1 MFTQQNLSQ
10 QSKTGQQ
17 TPTQQNQQSLFTA
30 RGMNGQFSVAKPEP
44 EQIQPKFNSF
54 QNLRNKN
61 QLKSEDTTT
70 ENATS
75 LFSTP
80 TAYNS
85 SASPPSIFS
94 FGAHNNNVPFPSS
107 AISISNNT
115 FNGKPTTFSFG
126 GGVQSPTKS
135 TAFLSPPTVLKNPIQ
150 ASGGNGGGYGSMSY
164 AEQLQMLNERRT
176 LINLKKK
183 ASRKVSA
190 KQRDQCKTH
199 LPQVA
204 EHFRPE
210 LSKLCNDLDLVDEKS
225 GNAEFDINALE
236 DDKAGRLVEFV
247 TSKMKTIIAHQEI
260 QKKKLEEQCKQAK
273 SHNDDKKDDTSNT
286 WMALPVSSPST
297 NNSLLNTP
305 VSTKPDDT
313 FFDTEP
319 TKQNLESINKFLE
332 RRKKAVI
339 LIKRTYKLY
348 KKKSRHQQMVKE
360 QIRQKALAVITSLT
374 TGPWL
379 ISFRLRQLIHVKLD
393 EQRTTLDKQR
403 GRQGSK
409 TFSIG
414 DRVVS
419 RQRNKHGTIVLY
431 EESSDINVELIHTY
445 HILFDGE
452 TRPSSM
458 FDFQLKLERTQLQKE
473 VFQSW
478 NPINTDTTI
487 NPFLNPVTW
496 KEKVAGSIFALKEPS
511 GSTLESIKSFIKS
524 TTYIWP
530 GK

>member
-1 MFTQQNLSQ
+1 
-10 QSKTGQQ
+10 
-17 TPTQQNQQSLFTA
+17 
-30 RGMNGQFSVAKPEP
+30 
-44 EQIQPKFNSF
+44 
-54 QNLRNKN
+54 
-61 QLKSEDTTT
+61 
-70 ENATS
+70 
-75 LFSTP
+75 
-80 TAYNS
+80 
-85 SASPPSIFS
+85 
-94 FGAHNNNVPFPSS
+94 
-107 AISISNNT
+107 
-115 FNGKPTTFSFG
+115 
-126 GGVQSPTKS
+126 
-135 TAFLSPPTVLKNPIQ
+135 
-150 ASGGNGGGYGSMSY
+150 
-164 AEQLQMLNERRT
+164 
-176 LINLKKK
+176 
-183 ASRKVSA
+183 
-190 KQRDQCKTH
+190 
-199 LPQVA
+199 
-204 EHFRPE
+204 
-210 LSKLCNDLDLVDEKS
+210 
-225 GNAEFDINALE
+225 
-236 DDKAGRLVEFV
+236 
-247 TSKMKTIIAHQEI
+247 
-260 QKKKLEEQCKQAK
+260 
-273 SHNDDKKDDTSNT
+273 
-286 WMALPVSSPST
+286 MALPVSPPST

-332 RRKKAVI
+332 RRKKAVT

-348 KKKSRHQQMVKE
+348 LKRRE
-360 QIRQKALAVITSLT
+360 KALTVITSLT

-409 TFSIG
+409 IFSIG

-487 NPFLNPVTW
+487 NPFLNPITW
-496 KEKVAGSIFALKEPS
+496 KEKVAGSLFALKEPS